1 MKVVIAGYGMAG
13 ARLARELG
21 RHGVQVTVLGAETE
35 PAYNRVL
42 LPGLLAGTH
51 AEEDLRLPAPPAHVE
66 LRLGEPVTTI
76 DREAKRVNGIAYD
89 ALVLATGAE
98 AALPPIPGLDRHS
111 PRATVFRSLADCRA
125 ILDAT
130 DGPGVPR
137 RRRALVLGGGL
148 LGLEAA
154 RGLAGRGLDV
164 TVVHA
169 AGHLMERQLDT
180 VAGDLLARTLSGL
193 GVTVL
198 TNVDVKAVEETTEG
212 VRLRF
217 GDGGH
222 ADGDLLVVSCGV
234 RPRTALAEAAGLA
247 VGRGVVIDERCA
259 TGDPD
264 IYAIGDCAEFEGR
277 NLGLVAP
284 AWEQAEVVA
293 RNLTGTPAVYRGVRP
308 VTRLKAGGID
318 LAAMGS
324 LDGEEVVSFADPARG
339 TYVRLVIDADRLAG
353 AVLLGDNPTTG
364 QVTQLFDHD
373 DPVPADRRSLL
384 LGRAFGEPP
393 AAATPAAQPDD
404 AVVCRC
410 NTVHKG
416 TLVRAYAKG
425 SRTPAELS
433 RATLAATGC
442 GGCAGDVAAICG
454 WLRETAKAPELTEVA
469 A

>member
-21 RHGVQVTVLGAETE
+21 RRGVQVTVLGAETE

-66 LRLGEPVTTI
+66 LRLGEAVTHI
-76 DREAKRVNGIAYD
+76 DREAREVDGIPYD

-98 AALPPIPGLDRHS
+98 AALPPIPGLDPL
-111 PRATVFRSLADCRA
+111 PRTVTVFRSMADCRD
-125 ILDAT
+125 ILAAAA
-130 DGPGVPR
+130 GR
-137 RRRALVLGGGL
+137 RKAVVLGGGL

-154 RGLAGRGLDV
+154 RGLAGRGMDV

-180 VAGDLLARTLSGL
+180 VAGDLLARTLAGL
-193 GVTVL
+193 GVSVL
-198 TNVDVKAVEETTEG
+198 TNVDVRGVEETNGEPG
-212 VRLRF
+212 QAVRLRL
-217 GDGGH
+217 GDGSH
-222 ADGDLLVVSCGV
+222 IDGDLLVVACGV
-234 RPRTALAEAAGLA
+234 RPRTALATTAGLA
-247 VGRGVVIDERCA
+247 VGSGIVIDERCA
-259 TGDPD
+259 TTDPD
-264 IYAIGDCAEFEGR
+264 IYAIGDCAEFEGQ

-284 AWEQAEVVA
+284 AWEQADVVA
-293 RNLTGTPAVYRGVRP
+293 RNLTGTPAAYRGVRP

-324 LDGEEVVSFADPARG
+324 LDGEEVVSYADPARG
-339 TYVRLVIDADRLAG
+339 TYVRLVIDADRLSG

-364 QVTQLFDHD
+364 QVTQLFDAD
-373 DPVPADRRSLL
+373 DPVPADRRTLL
-384 LGRAFGEPP
+384 LGRAFGEPLIP
-393 AAATPAAQPDD
+393 ATPAAQPDD

-416 TLVRAYAKG
+416 ALVRAYAKG

-454 WLRETAKAPELTEVA
+454 WLRESRPSGDLAEVA

>member
-21 RHGVQVTVLGAETE
+21 RRGVQVTVLGAEPE

-66 LRLGEPVTTI
+66 LRLGETVTHI
-76 DREAKRVNGIAYD
+76 DREAREVNGIPYD

-98 AALPPIPGLDRHS
+98 AALPPIPGLDPL
-111 PRATVFRSLADCRA
+111 PRNVTVFRSMADCRD
-125 ILDAT
+125 ILAAAA
-130 DGPGVPR
+130 GR
-137 RRRALVLGGGL
+137 RKALVLGGGL

-154 RGLAGRGLDV
+154 RGLAGRGMDV

-180 VAGDLLARTLSGL
+180 VAGDLLARTLAGL

-198 TNVDVKAVEETTEG
+198 TNVDVRAVEDTGEG
-212 VRLRF
+212 VRLDL
-217 GDGGH
+217 GGGGH
-222 ADGDLLVVSCGV
+222 VDGDLLVVSCGV
-234 RPRTALAEAAGLA
+234 RPRTALATAAGLA
-247 VGRGVVIDERCA
+247 VGRAIVIDERCA
-259 TGDPD
+259 TSDPD
-264 IYAIGDCAEFEGR
+264 VYAIGDCAEFEGQ

-284 AWEQAEVVA
+284 AWEQADVVA

-324 LDGEEVVSFADPARG
+324 LDGEEVVSYTDPARG
-339 TYVRLVIDADRLAG
+339 TYVRLVIDADRLSG

-364 QVTQLFDHD
+364 QVTQLFDAD
-373 DPVPADRRSLL
+373 DPVPADRRTLL
-384 LGRAFGEPP
+384 LGRAFGEPIAP
-393 AAATPAAQPDD
+393 PSPAAQPDD

-416 TLVRAYAKG
+416 ALVRAYAKG
-425 SRTPAELS
+425 SRTPDELS
-433 RATLAATGC
+433 RATRAATGC

-454 WLRETAKAPELTEVA
+454 WLRAGTDNLAEVA

>member
-98 AALPPIPGLDRHS
+98 AALPPIPGLDHRS
-111 PRATVFRSLADCRA
+111 PNVTVFRSLADCRA
-125 ILDAT
+125 ILDVAT
-130 DGPGVPR
+130 HKR
-137 RRRALVLGGGL
+137 KALVLGGGL

-154 RGLAGRGLDV
+154 RGLAGRGMDV

-180 VAGDLLARTLSGL
+180 VAGDLLARTLDGL
-193 GVTVL
+193 GVAVL
-198 TNVDVKAVEETTEG
+198 TNVDVRRVDDTGDG
-212 VRLRF
+212 VRLRL

-222 ADGDLLVVSCGV
+222 IDGDLLVVSCGV

-247 VGRGVVIDERCA
+247 VGRGVVIVERCA
-259 TGDPD
+259 TSDPD
-264 IYAIGDCAEFEGR
+264 VYAIGDCAEFQGQS
-277 NLGLVAP
+277 LGLVAP

-293 RNLTGTPAVYRGVRP
+293 RNLTGTPAVY
-308 VTRLKAGGID
+308 
-318 LAAMGS
+318 
-324 LDGEEVVSFADPARG
+324 
-339 TYVRLVIDADRLAG
+339 
-353 AVLLGDNPTTG
+353 
-364 QVTQLFDHD
+364 
-373 DPVPADRRSLL
+373 
-384 LGRAFGEPP
+384 
-393 AAATPAAQPDD
+393 
-404 AVVCRC
+404 
-410 NTVHKG
+410 
-416 TLVRAYAKG
+416 
-425 SRTPAELS
+425 
-433 RATLAATGC
+433 
-442 GGCAGDVAAICG
+442 
-454 WLRETAKAPELTEVA
+454 
-469 A
+469 